1 MDNENFVAVSFLIL
15 QLTYSLLSSGGVGG
29 GGGVSRGDLL
39 YDPSHADPL
48 ATRKTKP
55 RYKYWT
61 NIGQILDKY
70 WTNIADYK
78 HDHI

>member
-1 MDNENFVAVSFLIL
+1 MDNENSVAVSFLNL

-29 GGGVSRGDLL
+29 GGVQGGTCYTTPRTLTHLQQG
-39 YDPSHADPL
+39 
-48 ATRKTKP
+48 TKL

-70 WTNIADYK
+70 WANIADYK

>member
-1 MDNENFVAVSFLIL
+1 MDDENSVAVSFLNL

-29 GGGVSRGDLL
+29 GGGGGGCPGDLL

-48 ATRKTKP
+48 ATRNKTKIQILD
-55 RYKYWT
+55 KYWT

-70 WTNIADYK
+70 CRLQT
-78 HDHI
+78 